1 MSTALRWQY
10 FPKSEKCPDML
21 EKVIY
26 AFSAVHKE
34 IDSSSHENQ
43 SSNTVLAKAA
53 SGLQEIG
60 FVVETGK
67 AKVDKISVPVLYG
80 QNGKIEKYF
89 DADAW
94 HPECQIV
101 LEVEAGRALS
111 NNQFLKDLFQACVMQ
126 DVEYLGIA
134 VRNDYRGNDDYS
146 KIATFIETLYAS
158 TRLNLPLKG
167 ILIIGY

>member
-1 MSTALRWQY
+1 MSTPLRWQY
-10 FPKSEKCPDML
+10 FPRSEKCPDML
-21 EKVIY
+21 GKVINV
-26 AFSAVHKE
+26 FISVHKE
-34 IDSSSHENQ
+34 IDSATHENQ

-53 SGLQEIG
+53 VGLQELG
-60 FVVETGK
+60 FEVETGK
-67 AKVDKISVPVLYG
+67 AKLDKIPVPVLYG
-80 QNGKIEKYF
+80 QNGKIEKSF
-89 DADAW
+89 EADAW
-94 HPECQIV
+94 HRSEQIV

-146 KIATFIETLYAS
+146 KITTFIETLYAS

-167 ILIIGY
+167 ILILGY